1 MAQCLPHVGPGVHN
15 QETCT
20 DSWTM
25 AYLAAFAP
33 AAWWWPALFLIGS
46 QTLNRK
52 NAQTA
57 KTLTPTSYPTTL
69 TKLKV

>member
-1 MAQCLPHVGPGVHN
+1 
-15 QETCT
+15 
-20 DSWTM
+20 M

-52 NAQTA
+52 NAKTA